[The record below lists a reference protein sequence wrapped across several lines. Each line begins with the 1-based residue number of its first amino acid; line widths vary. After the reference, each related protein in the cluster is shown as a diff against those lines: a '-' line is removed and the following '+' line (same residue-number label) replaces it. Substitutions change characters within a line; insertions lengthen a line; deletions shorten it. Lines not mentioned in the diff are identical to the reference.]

1 MTLRSTLDFFLNDW
15 IRAPELCARERFA
28 DHSADT
34 FAAVLDLS
42 ERLAADKFA
51 PHNRLVD
58 VQEPAF
64 DGERV
69 TLPEATREATQAHA
83 EAGLRAAGQDQSVGG
98 MQLPYVVEAASRTF
112 FMKASIGIDAYA
124 MLTTANANLLMA
136 HGTPAQREA
145 FAVPELNGRYT
156 GTMCLSEPQAGSS
169 LGDIL
174 TRAVPDGEGFEADPL
189 GPRYRLQ
196 GNKMW
201 ISGGEHELSQ
211 NIVHLVL
218 AKVPGPDGKLPAG
231 VKGISLFIVPR
242 VLVNADGSLTGER
255 NDVALAGLNHKLG
268 YRGTVNTLL
277 NFGEGRFPA
286 PSTSSGRSGGAGAI
300 GYRVGE
306 VGEGL
311 KCMFHMMNE
320 ARIQVGLGATMLG
333 YAGYECALDY
343 ARQRPQGR
351 PNGPAGKD
359 PASPQR
365 PIIDHPDV
373 RRMLLAQKAYAEG
386 GLALGLYCA
395 RLVDEK
401 ATGDA
406 SSAAD
411 AATLLE
417 LLTPVAKS
425 WPSEWCLEA
434 NNLAIQVH
442 GGYGYTRDFA
452 VEQHWRDNRLNMIHE
467 GTHGIQAQDL
477 LGRKVRAEGGRALTL
492 WLARVH
498 DTATQARREPALA
511 AHAEALQAAWGEVN
525 ATLAVLTPLLRSEG
539 DRALANASV
548 FLEAFGHTVLAWTWL
563 RQALVADGALA
574 RAATPQ
580 DADFYQGKLQAC
592 RWFFHWELPRTAPQ
606 HALLRSLD
614 DSTLAMRDAWF

>member
-15 IRAPELCARERFA
+15 IGASELCVRDRFA
-28 DHSADT
+28 DHSAET

-51 PHNRLVD
+51 PYNRLVD

-145 FAVPELNGRYT
+145 FAVPELDGRYT

-174 TRAVPDGEGFEADPL
+174 TRAEPDGECFEVDPL
-189 GPRYRLQ
+189 GPRYRLY

-201 ISGGEHELSQ
+201 ISGGEHEMSE

-218 AKVPGPDGKLPAG
+218 AKVPGPDGKLQPG
-231 VKGISLFIVPR
+231 VMGISLFVVPR
-242 VLVNADGSLTGER
+242 VLVNADGSLAGLR
-255 NDVALAGLNHKLG
+255 NDVSLAGLNHKLG

-277 NFGEGRFPA
+277 NFGEGRFPV
-286 PSTSSGRSGGAGAI
+286 PSAGSGRAVPGAI
-300 GYRVGE
+300 GYRVGGL
-306 VGEGL
+306 GEGL

-333 YAGYECALDY
+333 YAGYECALEY

-359 PASPQR
+359 AASPQR
-365 PIIDHPDV
+365 PIIEHPDV

-406 SSAAD
+406 ASAAD

-434 NNLAIQVH
+434 NSLAIQVH

-467 GTHGIQAQDL
+467 GTHGVQAQDL
-477 LGRKVRAEGGRALTL
+477 LGRKVRAEGGRALSL

-498 DTATQARREPALA
+498 DIAQQARGEGALA
-511 AHAEALQAAWGEVN
+511 PLADALEDAAALIGLATRAAWQDSRPDVAMQN
-525 ATLAVLTPLLRSEG
+525 AMGYLR
-539 DRALANASV
+539 
-548 FLEAFGHTVLAWTWL
+548 AFGHVVLAWLWL
-563 RQALVADGALA
+563 DVAVLA
-574 RAATPQ
+574 AQRRQ
-580 DADFYQGKLQAC
+580 DAQGDVALLDGKLQAA
-592 RWFFHWELPRTAPQ
+592 RYFFARELPQVQAWLAPVIDRDDQ
-606 HALLRSLD
+606 FATLD
-614 DSTLAMRDAWF
+614 SAVL

>member
-1 MTLRSTLDFFLNDW
+1 MTFRTTLDFLLLDW
-15 IRAPELCARERFA
+15 LRAPELTARARFA

-42 ERLAADKFA
+42 ERLAQDKFA
-51 PHNRLVD
+51 PHNRRVD
-58 VQEPAF
+58 TEEPRF

-69 TLPEATREATQAHA
+69 TLPPQTAEAVRAHA
-83 EAGLRAAGQDQSVGG
+83 EAGLRAAGQDAEVGG

-136 HGTPAQREA
+136 HGTPAQRRA
-145 FAVPELNGRYT
+145 FALPELDGRYT

-174 TRAVPDGEGFEADPL
+174 TRAVPDGEGAEHDPL
-189 GPRYRLQ
+189 GPRYRLT
-196 GNKMW
+196 GHKMW
-201 ISGGEHELSQ
+201 ISGGEHEMAE

-218 AKVPGPDGKLPAG
+218 AKIPGPDGQLPPG
-231 VKGISLFIVPR
+231 VKGLSLFIVPR
-242 VLVNADGSLTGER
+242 RLVEADGRLSEQR
-255 NDVALAGLNHKLG
+255 NDVSLAGLNHKLG

-277 NFGEGRFPA
+277 NFGEGRYPVR
-286 PSTSSGRSGGAGAI
+286 GQAGAI
-300 GYRVGE
+300 GYRVGAP
-306 VGEGL
+306 GDGL
-311 KCMFHMMNE
+311 RCMFHMMNE

-333 YAGYECALDY
+333 YAGYEAALDY

-359 PASPQR
+359 PGVPQR
-365 PIIDHPDV
+365 AIIEHPDV

-401 ATGDA
+401 ATGEA
-406 SSAAD
+406 ASAAD

-434 NNLAIQVH
+434 NSLAIQVH

-477 LGRKVRAEGGRALTL
+477 LGRKVRAEDGRALRL
-492 WLARVH
+492 WLALVQE
-498 DTATQARREPALA
+498 TAT
-511 AHAEALQAAWGEVN
+511 
-525 ATLAVLTPLLRSEG
+525 
-539 DRALANASV
+539 RA
-548 FLEAFGHTVLAWTWL
+548 
-563 RQALVADGALA
+563 
-574 RAATPQ
+574 
-580 DADFYQGKLQAC
+580 
-592 RWFFHWELPRTAPQ
+592 
-606 HALLRSLD
+606 
-614 DSTLAMRDAWF
+614 